1 MLEGISLA
9 AWQWTIVS
17 FYGLVLLGTIG
28 RHVLC
33 HAVIRRTTFLTPR
46 SKGWSDGEAPKV
58 SIIVPAK
65 DEAENIRGCLES
77 LLSQD
82 YPNYEVVLVDD
93 RSDDA
98 TAEIGDAVSSIDDR
112 LRVLR
117 IEHLPAGWT
126 GKTHALHFAQQHA
139 DGEWLLFVD
148 ADASLHPACLSV
160 VLRDAHDEDAGLA
173 SVLPRMD
180 MRSFWEKVV
189 QPLAATLLMTL
200 FPLPRVNDRSRIDG
214 GFANGQFML
223 MRRTA
228 YDAIGGHESVKDK
241 FCEDINLGRLIKQQ
255 GLGLRVVFAPAL
267 VSVRMYASLPQIM
280 RGWSRIFYA
289 ATDANPVL
297 LTGFVL
303 ALFILSVLPYIILPA
318 CAILALAGAAGTFTA
333 IIAAMAFAQEF
344 LQTTVFARAYLAGQ
358 TPLRLLAWRWLSTL
372 TMIAVFVQ
380 TIRLCRTHNVVWRGT
395 QYATMQQKQS
405 PAVAKQAA

>member
-1 MLEGISLA
+1 MPQGISLA

-17 FYGLVLLGTIG
+17 IYGVVLIGTIG
-28 RHVLC
+28 RHILC
-33 HAVIRRTTFLTPR
+33 HAVIRRTTFLTPL
-46 SKGWSDGEAPKV
+46 SKAWTAAKAPKV

-65 DEAENIRGCLES
+65 DEAANIEVCLDS
-77 LLSQD
+77 LLAQD
-82 YPNYEVVLVDD
+82 YPNYEVILVDD
-93 RSDDA
+93 RSEDG
-98 TAEIGDAVSSIDDR
+98 TAEIGEAIGLRDAR

-117 IEHLPAGWT
+117 VQRLPEGWT
-126 GKTHALHFAQQHA
+126 GKTHALHFAQERVE
-139 DGEWLLFVD
+139 GEWLLFVD
-148 ADASLHPACLSV
+148 ADAWLHPACLSV
-160 VLRDAHDEDAGLA
+160 VLRDAHDRDAGLA

-200 FPLPRVNDRSRIDG
+200 FPLPRVNDRNRTDG

-255 GLGLRVVFAPAL
+255 GLGLRVVLAPAL
-267 VSVRMYASLPQIM
+267 VRVRMYASLRQIM

-297 LTGFVL
+297 LTGFVV
-303 ALFILSVLPYIILPA
+303 ALFLLSVLPYIILPV
-318 CAILALAGAAGTFTA
+318 CGIIALAGAAGTFTA
-333 IIAAMAFAQEF
+333 LIATMAFAQEF
-344 LQTTVFARAYLAGQ
+344 LQTTVFARAYLAGH

-372 TMIAVFVQ
+372 TMIAVLVQ
-380 TIRLCRTHNVVWRGT
+380 TIRLCKTHKIVWRGT
-395 QYATMQQKQS
+395 HYASMRQGETTL
-405 PAVAKQAA
+405 PARRAA

>member
-1 MLEGISLA
+1 MPEGFSLA
-9 AWQWTIVS
+9 TWQWTIVTL
-17 FYGLVLLGTIG
+17 YAIVLLGTVG

-33 HAVIRRTTFLTPR
+33 HAVLRRTTFLTPS
-46 SKGWSDGEAPKV
+46 SKSWTAAKAPKV

-65 DEAENIRGCLES
+65 DEAANIEICLKS

-82 YPNYEVVLVDD
+82 YPNYEVILVDD
-93 RSDDA
+93 RSNDG
-98 TAEIGDAVSSIDDR
+98 TAEIAETIARRDSR
-112 LRVLR
+112 LRVLKVKR
-117 IEHLPAGWT
+117 LPEGWT
-126 GKTHALHFAQQHA
+126 GKTHALHFAQQRV

-148 ADASLHPACLSV
+148 ADAWLHPSCLSV
-160 VLRDAHDEDAGLA
+160 VLRDAHDQNAGLA

-200 FPLPRVNDRSRIDG
+200 FPLPRVNDRRRTDY

-255 GLGLRVVFAPAL
+255 GLGLRVVLAPSLA
-267 VSVRMYASLPQIM
+267 SVRMYASLQQIM

-297 LTGFVL
+297 LTGFVV
-303 ALFILSVLPYIILPA
+303 ALFLLSMLPYVILPA
-318 CAILALAGAAGTFTA
+318 CGIMVFAGAAGTFTA
-333 IIAAMAFAQEF
+333 ILAAMAITQEF
-344 LQTTVFARAYLAGQ
+344 LQTTVFARAYHAGG
-358 TPLRLLAWRWLSTL
+358 TPLRSLAWRWLSTL
-372 TMIAVFVQ
+372 TMMAVFVR
-380 TIRLCRTHNVVWRGT
+380 TIRLCKTHKVEWRGT
-395 QYATMQQKQS
+395 QYATMHQSQS
-405 PAVAKQAA
+405 PPPVKRAA